1 MTSILDFVRENP
13 AFAIY
18 ATVVITAGMIGLF
31 FLALAHHFARRHRK
45 QLKQR
50 RFRK

>member
-18 ATVVITAGMIGLF
+18 ATVVITAGMIGIF
-31 FLALAHHFARRHRK
+31 ILALAHHFARRHSKRLKERK
-45 QLKQR
+45 R
-50 RFRK
+50 

>member
-1 MTSILDFVRENP
+1 MTSVLDFVRENT

-31 FLALAHHFARRHRK
+31 ILALAHRAVRRHSK

>member
-1 MTSILDFVRENP
+1 MISILDFVRENP

-31 FLALAHHFARRHRK
+31 FLALAHRAGSRNRK
-45 QLKQR
+45 QLKE
-50 RFRK
+50 RKR